1 MFKRTKVKE
10 LQKLLNSDG
19 YDVGD
24 VDGILGN
31 KTQEAVRAWYKK
43 KKIRFNKKTSD
54 KLEYLIALE
63 NIKNS
68 K

>member
-1 MFKRTKVKE
+1 MFKKTKVKE
-10 LQKLLNSDG
+10 LQTLLNSDG
-19 YDVGD
+19 HDIGD
-24 VDGILGN
+24 IDGILGS

-63 NIKNS
+63 SIRNS